1 MYSFGGNLKNICR
14 CCHLQG
20 VLKNIFS
27 DNYHLGHKE
36 NYENMLKETF
46 NINIIINKNSSEICA
61 QICDSCIL
69 KLRDALAFK
78 NMVIAN
84 EQKLSSYFVKLHSD
98 NDKELQYNVSVN
110 DGFIKSETLKIESNE
125 DLTVSNEQNNILDY
139 DSISIK
145 NELECDEKDRDDTI
159 NRKRKSEHR
168 TKKPKR
174 KKFACSSSDK
184 IPDSG
189 KDWIKIA
196 ERRGRG
202 PILRENSLKLLSNS
216 TMFVFQWNK
225 SRYTCF
231 CCKQPFMD
239 MCSLREHSNKEHSIQ
254 NIEKK
259 IITQQN
265 RLLKVE
271 ISSLNCKK
279 CKKKLN
285 TINDL
290 RQHLIQNHE
299 IKFDIEE
306 DLLIPFK
313 IQTEGLKC
321 QICSETFRKFRLLNM
336 HVNKHFKNHVC
347 HICGASFTNL
357 VFLNLHK
364 TRSHK
369 TFNCIE
375 CDVTFPNRTD
385 KKNHDRIE
393 HNVKFERKLRFPC
406 PNCDERFF
414 QENFK
419 IQHLVEKHG
428 MLKPEYKC
436 SLCVKVFITKSLC
449 NNHIKNVHMK
459 EKKHECDICHNL
471 FYTKSDVTR
480 HRVTH
485 TGEKKFSCSLCNSP
499 FSTRD
504 SLRRHMKRTHEA
516 LN

>member
-1 MYSFGGNLKNICR
+1 MYSFESNCRNICR
-14 CCHLQG
+14 CCRMEG
-20 VLKNIFS
+20 CFKNIS
-27 DNYHLGHKE
+27 GEYYHSGHKE
-36 NYENMLKETF
+36 IYENMLKETF
-46 NINIIINKNSSEICA
+46 NINIIIHKNSTEISTM
-61 QICDSCIL
+61 ICDSCIL
-69 KLRDALAFK
+69 KLRAALAFK
-78 NMVIAN
+78 NMVIASEN
-84 EQKLSSYFVKLHSD
+84 KLSLYFSKLHSGS
-98 NDKELQYNVSVN
+98 DKGLQHSVN
-110 DGFIKSETLKIESNE
+110 VKDDLIKSESLKIELDE
-125 DLTVSNEQNNILDY
+125 DHVVDIEQSDRFDD
-139 DSISIK
+139 DSPSVKDEI
-145 NELECDEKDRDDTI
+145 EFEEKDQGVVNNGKRKPEHG
-159 NRKRKSEHR
+159 NRKS
-168 TKKPKR
+168 KR
-174 KKFACSSSDK
+174 KKLMCSTDE
-184 IPDSG
+184 IPNSE
-189 KDWIKIA
+189 KDWIKIT

-239 MCSLREHSNKEHSIQ
+239 MCSLRDHSNKEHSIQ

-271 ISSLNCKK
+271 ISSLSCKK
-279 CKKKLN
+279 CKEKLN

-290 RQHLIQNHE
+290 RQHLIKNHE

-321 QICSETFRKFRLLNM
+321 QMCSETFRKFRLLNM

-369 TFNCIE
+369 TFNCNE
-375 CDVTFPNRTD
+375 CDITFPNRTD
-385 KKNHDRIE
+385 KKTHDRIE

-406 PNCDERFF
+406 PYCDERFF

-419 IQHLVEKHG
+419 VQHLVEKHG

-449 NNHIKNVHMK
+449 NNHVKNVHMK
-459 EKKHECDICHNL
+459 EKKHECAICHNL

-485 TGEKKFSCSLCNSP
+485 TREKKFSCSLCNSP

-504 SLRRHMKRTHEA
+504 SLRRHMKRTHEVV
-516 LN
+516 N